1 MYTKCFVCAY
11 TDLFYMTVYLYL
23 FLCVIFIT
31 CFFFSFL
38 QELNRKPV
46 TFLAARGPDGA
57 THGPQERI
65 CRYSYSLLLEFVSL
79 SICFKT
85 VRRGQPFEHYLRRIL
100 SFRVALTAT

>member
-1 MYTKCFVCAY
+1 MFCLCLYRLVLYDCLFVFVFVCHIY
-11 TDLFYMTVYLYL
+11 NM
-23 FLCVIFIT
+23 
-31 CFFFSFL
+31 FFFSFL

-79 SICFKT
+79 TICFKM
-85 VRRGQPFEHYLRRIL
+85 VRRGQHFERYLHRIL